1 MAVLTRTQ
9 RLLKTIK
16 IYKKNIQA
24 IEHLI
29 WAANEVGF
37 PAEHI
42 HRLEH
47 LLKELEGVAS
57 LTEDR
62 VAFPQRAAGRPP
74 SHLPSFLDICHS
86 HFLTV
91 CPPYVPPKKNKKTG
105 EVIKPVEKETGIKP
119 QPHLVF
125 DFKIQ

>member
-1 MAVLTRTQ
+1 MPMLPRTQ
-9 RLLKTIK
+9 RLLKTIR
-16 IYKKNIQA
+16 IYTKQIEAVKK
-24 IEHLI
+24 LI

-62 VAFPQRAAGRPP
+62 VAFPPRPAGRPP
-74 SHLPSFLDICHS
+74 SHLPSFKDICHS

-91 CPPYVPPKKNKKTG
+91 CPPYVSPKKNRKTG
-105 EVIKPVEKETGIKP
+105 EVTMPVVKDDTIKP
-119 QPHLVF
+119 QEGLVF
-125 DFKIQ
+125 NFTP